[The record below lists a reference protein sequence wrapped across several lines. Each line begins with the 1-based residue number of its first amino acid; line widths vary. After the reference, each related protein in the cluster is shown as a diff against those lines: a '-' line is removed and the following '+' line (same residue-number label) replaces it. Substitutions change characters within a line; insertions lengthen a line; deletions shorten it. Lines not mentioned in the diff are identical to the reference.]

1 MIIVELFDANAL
13 DNVAAQYFYPQ
24 AQLLFFGDP
33 QVMTEERMHNVRQLC
48 LAIRAPQLPEFHFI
62 PSYTDHTGADRL
74 VNINYIIESMEDV
87 VHSHPDQDF
96 YVDITGG
103 TETELVCMGMLAGR
117 QNLPVFRLD
126 IGACRPLVLAGSL
139 PQPTAAPLMR
149 VRDMATLYGGSFLYS
164 EDERRPLTRA
174 DRAMVV
180 ALWKNCRR
188 RPGYLGQVARCANS
202 LAAGTRDLHV
212 VAHRSPESWESVI
225 LQDMLGLGLIR
236 DLKFALQGLRYD
248 YVSDFAKALMT
259 RAGLALELFTYMA
272 AQEAGIYEDCHQSVN
287 LDWAEDAVPSGR
299 KPDDTRNEVDVILM
313 RGLTPVFISCKSG
326 DVKKEALYELDVVAR
341 HFGGKYAVKV
351 LACNRLS
358 GLRAAEAS
366 LRSRAQEMGITI
378 IDKVNEMS
386 LQDYAQVL
394 ARL

>member
-33 QVMTEERMHNVRQLC
+33 QVMTEERMHNVRQVC
-48 LAIRAPQLPEFHFI
+48 LAIRSAQMPEFHFI
-62 PSYTDHTGADRL
+62 PTSLNQAADRQIPL
-74 VNINYIIESMEDV
+74 HCTIESMEDAL
-87 VHSHPDQDF
+87 HSHPNQDI

-126 IGACRPLVLAGSL
+126 IGACHPVALAGSL
-139 PQPTAAPLMR
+139 PEPTASPLMR

-164 EDERRPLTRA
+164 EDERWPLTRA
-174 DRAMVV
+174 NRRLVLD
-180 ALWKNCRR
+180 LWQNCRR
-188 RPGYLGQVARCANS
+188 RPGYLGQVARCANG
-202 LAAGTRDLHV
+202 LAAGVHELHV
-212 VAHRSPESWESVI
+212 VAHRPAESWEKVI
-225 LQDMLGLGLIR
+225 LQDMLALGLIR
-236 DLKFALQGLRYD
+236 DLKFSLQGVRYD
-248 YVSDFAKALMT
+248 YVDDFAKALMT

-272 AQEAGIYEDCHQSVN
+272 AQEAGIYRDCHQSVN
-287 LDWAEDAVPSGR
+287 LDWDSDAVLSGR
-299 KPDDTRNEVDVILM
+299 SAENTRNEVDVILM

-358 GLRAAEAS
+358 GLRSAECS
-366 LRSRAQEMGITI
+366 LRSRADEMGITI
-378 IDKVNEMS
+378 IDKVNEMN
-386 LQDYAQVL
+386 LQEYASAL
-394 ARL
+394 RRL